1 MAHAG
6 GRKCR
11 GREARSLDSAALQHR
26 VPRPLRLGEDG
37 LPIERGGARGGA
49 IIRLRA
55 IRSERAF
62 VTATTALRFGYLLSR
77 GIAKGSRVLEQWTP
91 ASPRQT
97 DT

>member
-37 LPIERGGARGGA
+37 LLIERGGARGGA
-49 IIRLRA
+49 IIWLRA

-62 VTATTALRFGYLLSR
+62 VTATALRFGYLLSR
-77 GIAKGSRVLEQWTP
+77 GIAKGSRVLEQ
-91 ASPRQT
+91 
-97 DT
+97 